1 MSKKDNITP
10 KHPVPELS
18 QDYNYTKC
26 SSSTDCTGV
35 VPTPPQT
42 SAELD
47 SYLDTYDF
55 LPHSTLTQPNDVEID
70 LLVAENQKN
79 NVKKSPH

>member
-1 MSKKDNITP
+1 MSDKNNFSS
-10 KHPVPELS
+10 KHPVPDLS
-18 QDYNYTKC
+18 QNYDYTKA
-26 SSSTDCTGV
+26 SSVTDCTGV

-55 LPHSTLTQPNDVEID
+55 LPQSVLTQPNDVEID
-70 LLVAENQKN
+70 MLVSKKQKES
-79 NVKKSPH
+79 K

>member
-1 MSKKDNITP
+1 MSDKNNFSS
-10 KHPVPELS
+10 KHPIPDLS
-18 QDYNYTKC
+18 QNYDSTKA
-26 SSSTDCTGV
+26 SSVTDCTGV

-55 LPHSTLTQPNDVEID
+55 LPQSVLTQPNDVEID
-70 LLVAENQKN
+70 MLVSKKQKES
-79 NVKKSPH
+79 K

>member
-1 MSKKDNITP
+1 MNEKDNISQ
-10 KHPVPELS
+10 KHPVPEFPRNY
-18 QDYNYTKC
+18 DYTKA
-26 SSSTDCTGV
+26 SSVTDCTGV
-35 VPTPPQT
+35 VPSPPQT

-70 LLVAENQKN
+70 MLTAEKEKN
-79 NVKKSPH
+79 S

>member
-1 MSKKDNITP
+1 MSDKNNFSS
-10 KHPVPELS
+10 KHPVPDLY
-18 QDYNYTKC
+18 QNYNYTKA
-26 SSSTDCTGV
+26 SSVTDCTGV

-55 LPHSTLTQPNDVEID
+55 LPHSVLTQPNDVEID
-70 LLVAENQKN
+70 MLVSKKQKES
-79 NVKKSPH
+79 K

>member
-1 MSKKDNITP
+1 MSDKNNFSS
-10 KHPVPELS
+10 KHPIPDLS
-18 QDYNYTKC
+18 QNYDYTKA
-26 SSSTDCTGV
+26 SSVTDCTGV

-55 LPHSTLTQPNDVEID
+55 LPQSVLTQPNDVEID
-70 LLVAENQKN
+70 MLVSKKQKEA
-79 NVKKSPH
+79 K